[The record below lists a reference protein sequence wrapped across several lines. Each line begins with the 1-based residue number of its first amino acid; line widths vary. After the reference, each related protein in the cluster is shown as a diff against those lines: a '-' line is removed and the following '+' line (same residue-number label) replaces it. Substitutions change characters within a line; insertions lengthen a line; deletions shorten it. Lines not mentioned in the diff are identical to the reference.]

1 MPDRLRVGIVG
12 CGSVAKERHIPGF
25 MKIQNKVTLQATC
38 DSHESLANDVAKQ
51 YNMPRVYSD
60 ISEMLTRENLDIV
73 DICTPQQ
80 VHAPLTV
87 QALEH
92 GCHVLVEK
100 PMALQ
105 TSACDEMIEASRKS
119 GVKLCVAH
127 NILFH
132 PPFLKARELMAQ
144 GAIGKFTGMRILIS
158 DHRDEMLMRKD
169 YWVHKLPGGLIGE
182 TGPHTVYMSLAFLN
196 QVINID
202 VLAKNFLEHS
212 WTPFD
217 EFRIELEGENA
228 ISSIAISYATNR
240 HNCHVDIFGT
250 EGVLHLNLN
259 SMLLVHEGPR
269 NSLKP
274 IDLARY
280 SLGTAFQITKG
291 VAINAFK
298 VATKNVKLGH
308 DVIIEIFVDS
318 ILSNQQ
324 PPVTGKEGRET
335 VRVMEMI
342 AGKLSA
348 IRRIEDRQ
356 KMEAAPT
363 L

>member
-12 CGSVAKERHIPGF
+12 CGSVAKERYIPGF
-25 MKIQNKVTLQATC
+25 MKKHNKVILQAAC
-38 DSHESLANDVAKQ
+38 DSHESLANDVARQHNIPK
-51 YNMPRVYSD
+51 VYSD

-80 VHAPLTV
+80 THAPLTV

-105 TSACDEMIEASRKS
+105 TSACDEMIKASRKS
-119 GVKLCVAH
+119 GAKLCIAH
-127 NILFH
+127 NVLFH
-132 PPFLKARELMAQ
+132 PPFLKARELVAQ
-144 GAIGKFTGMRILIS
+144 GAIGQFTGMRILIS

-169 YWVHKLPGGLIGE
+169 CWVHQLPGGLLGE
-182 TGPHTVYMSLAFLN
+182 TGPHAAYMSLAFLN
-196 QVINID
+196 KVTNVA
-202 VLAKNFLEHS
+202 VLARNFLEHS
-212 WTPFD
+212 WAPFD
-217 EFRIELEGENA
+217 EFRIALEGENA
-228 ISSIAISYATNR
+228 ISSIAISYASNR

-250 EGVLHLNLN
+250 EGALHLKLN

-308 DVIIEIFVDS
+308 DVIIEKFVDS
-318 ILSNQQ
+318 ILSDHQ
-324 PPVTGKEGRET
+324 PPVTREEGRET

-348 IRRIEDRQ
+348 IRRIENRE
-356 KMEAAPT
+356 KKEAAAR